1 MALIAASD
9 QDGVRV
15 LVVDRPPRN
24 AVDLTLITALGAAIE
39 AAAADDAVRALVLT
53 GTASAFSAGV
63 DVKAVPAYDRA
74 ARADMIRGIDGS
86 ILTLYGLPKPT
97 VAAVNGHALGGGLV
111 IALAC
116 DVRIAAAGSYSLGLL
131 EVTAGIPF
139 PAGPLIVVQSELDP
153 QTASTLALTGR
164 TVGPTDALA
173 GRFIDTVVP
182 AETLLATAVERARAL
197 AGLRGYT
204 AVKQQLRAA
213 ALARL
218 KAVVLEDSDPLL
230 DDWF

>member
-1 MALIAASD
+1 MALVTASD
-9 QDGVRV
+9 HGGVRV
-15 LVVDRPPRN
+15 LGVDRPPRN
-24 AVDLTLITALGAAIE
+24 AVDLTLITALGAAID
-39 AAAADDAVRALVLT
+39 AAAADDAVQALVLT

-63 DVKAVPAYDRA
+63 DVKVVPTYDRA
-74 ARADMIRGIDGS
+74 ARAEMIRGIDGT
-86 ILTLYGLPKPT
+86 IVTLYGLPKPT
-97 VAAVNGHALGGGLV
+97 VAAINGHALGGGLV

-164 TVGPTDALA
+164 TIGPSDELA
-173 GRFIDTVVP
+173 MRFIDAVVP
-182 AETLLATAVERARAL
+182 AETLLATAVERARTL
-197 AGLRGYT
+197 AGLRGYA
-204 AVKQQLRAA
+204 AVKRQLRAA

-218 KAVVLEDSDPLL
+218 KAIVLEDSDPLL

>member
-1 MALIAASD
+1 MALVTASD
-9 QDGVRV
+9 HGAVRV
-15 LVVDRPPRN
+15 LTADRPPRN
-24 AVDLTLITALGAAIE
+24 AVDLALITALGEATC

-63 DVKAVPAYDRA
+63 DVKVVPGYDRA
-74 ARADMIRGIDGS
+74 ARAEMIRGIDGT
-86 ILTLYGLPKPT
+86 ILTLYGMPKPT
-97 VAAVNGHALGGGLV
+97 VAAINGHALGGGLV

-164 TVGPTDALA
+164 TLGPSDDLA
-173 GRFIDTVVP
+173 ARFIDAVVP
-182 AETLLATAVERARAL
+182 AETLLATAVERARTHAT
-197 AGLRGYT
+197 LRRY
-204 AVKQQLRAA
+204 
-213 ALARL
+213 AR
-218 KAVVLEDSDPLL
+218 S
-230 DDWF
+230 

>member
-1 MALIAASD
+1 MALVTASD
-9 QDGVRV
+9 HDGVRL

-24 AVDLTLITALGAAIE
+24 AVDLTLIAALGAAIE

-63 DVKAVPAYDRA
+63 DVKVVPAYDRA
-74 ARADMIRGIDGS
+74 ARAEMIRGIDG
-86 ILTLYGLPKPT
+86 TMPALYGMPKPT

-116 DVRIAAAGSYSLGLL
+116 DVRIAAAGSYALGLL

-139 PAGPLIVVQSELDP
+139 PAGPLLVVQSELDP

-164 TVGPTDALA
+164 TVGPTDDLA
-173 GRFIDTVVP
+173 ARFLHAVVP
-182 AETLLATAVERARAL
+182 AETLVATAVERARTL
-197 AGLRGYT
+197 ADLRGYA
-204 AVKQQLRAA
+204 AVKHQLRAA

-218 KAVVLEDSDPLL
+218 KAIVLEDSDPLL

>member
-1 MALIAASD
+1 MALVTASD
-9 QDGVRV
+9 HGGVRV
-15 LVVDRPPRN
+15 LGVDRPPRN
-24 AVDLTLITALGAAIE
+24 AVDLTLITALGAAID
-39 AAAADDAVRALVLT
+39 AAAADDAVQALVLT

-63 DVKAVPAYDRA
+63 DVKVVPTYDRA
-74 ARADMIRGIDGS
+74 GRAEMIRGIDGT
-86 ILTLYGLPKPT
+86 IVTLYGLPKPT
-97 VAAVNGHALGGGLV
+97 VAAINGHALGGGLV

-164 TVGPTDALA
+164 TIGPSDELA
-173 GRFIDTVVP
+173 MRFIDAVVP
-182 AETLLATAVERARAL
+182 AETLLATAVERARTL
-197 AGLRGYT
+197 AGLRGYA
-204 AVKQQLRAA
+204 AVKRQLRAA

-218 KAVVLEDSDPLL
+218 KAIVLEDSDPLL

>member
-1 MALIAASD
+1 MALVTASD
-9 QDGVRV
+9 HGGVRV
-15 LVVDRPPRN
+15 LRVDRPPRN
-24 AVDLTLITALGAAIE
+24 AVDLSLITALGAAID
-39 AAAADDAVRALVLT
+39 AAAADDAVQALVLT

-63 DVKAVPAYDRA
+63 DVKVVPTYDRA
-74 ARADMIRGIDGS
+74 ARAEMIRGIDGT

-97 VAAVNGHALGGGLV
+97 VAAINGHALGGGLV

-164 TVGPTDALA
+164 TIGPSDELA
-173 GRFIDTVVP
+173 MRFIDAVVP
-182 AETLLATAVERARAL
+182 AETLLATAVERARTL
-197 AGLRGYT
+197 AGLRGYA
-204 AVKQQLRAA
+204 AVKRQLRAA

-218 KAVVLEDSDPLL
+218 KAIVLEDSDPLL

>member
-1 MALIAASD
+1 
-9 QDGVRV
+9 
-15 LVVDRPPRN
+15 
-24 AVDLTLITALGAAIE
+24 
-39 AAAADDAVRALVLT
+39 
-53 GTASAFSAGV
+53 
-63 DVKAVPAYDRA
+63 
-74 ARADMIRGIDGS
+74 MIRGIDGT

-97 VAAVNGHALGGGLV
+97 VAAINGHALGGGLV

-164 TVGPTDALA
+164 TVGPSDELA
-173 GRFIDTVVP
+173 ARFIDAVVP
-182 AETLLATAVERARAL
+182 GETLLATAVERARTL
-197 AGLRGYT
+197 AGLRGYA
-204 AVKQQLRAA
+204 AVKHQLRAA

-218 KAVVLEDSDPLL
+218 KAIVLEDSDPLL

>member
-1 MALIAASD
+1 MGQVTASD
-9 QDGVRV
+9 HDGVRV
-15 LVVDRPPRN
+15 LTVDRPPCN
-24 AVDLTLITALGAAIE
+24 AVDLTLVAALGGAIE
-39 AAAADDAVRALVLT
+39 AAAADESVKALVLT
-53 GTASAFSAGV
+53 GAGAAFSAGI
-63 DVKAVPAYDRA
+63 DVKVVPAYDRA
-74 ARADMIRGIDGS
+74 ARADMIRGIDGT
-86 ILTLYGLPKPT
+86 ILTLYGMPKPT
-97 VAAVNGHALGGGLV
+97 VAAINGHALGGGLV

-173 GRFIDTVVP
+173 ARFIDAVV
-182 AETLLATAVERARAL
+182 AGDALRAAAVERAQAL
-197 AGLRGYT
+197 ASLRGYA
-204 AVKQQLRAA
+204 AVKRQLRAA

-218 KAVVLEDSDPLL
+218 KAIVVEDSDPLL

>member
-1 MALIAASD
+1 MALVTASD
-9 QDGVRV
+9 HGGVRV
-15 LVVDRPPRN
+15 LGVDRPPRN

-39 AAAADDAVRALVLT
+39 AAAADDAVQALVLT

-63 DVKAVPAYDRA
+63 DVKVVPTYDRA
-74 ARADMIRGIDGS
+74 ARAEMIRGIDGT
-86 ILTLYGLPKPT
+86 IVTLYGLPKPT
-97 VAAVNGHALGGGLV
+97 VAAINGHALGGGLV

-164 TVGPTDALA
+164 TIGPSDELA
-173 GRFIDTVVP
+173 MRFIDAVVP
-182 AETLLATAVERARAL
+182 AETLLATAVERARTL
-197 AGLRGYT
+197 AGLRGY
-204 AVKQQLRAA
+204 AAAKRQLRAA

-218 KAVVLEDSDPLL
+218 KAIVLEDSDPLL